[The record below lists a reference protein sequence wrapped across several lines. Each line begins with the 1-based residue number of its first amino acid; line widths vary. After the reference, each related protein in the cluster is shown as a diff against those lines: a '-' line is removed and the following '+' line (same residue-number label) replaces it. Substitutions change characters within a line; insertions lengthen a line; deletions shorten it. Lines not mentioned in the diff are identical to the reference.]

1 MRTWGSGTPLLRSAS
16 RTCGEMSCTHKRQV
30 LWTLTHLHPVKLME
44 HTGGGVRASGSATCQ
59 LWLRA
64 VPSCLWA
71 ALSSLRRIP
80 HITDSTSQLHSFDP
94 LKLVRKAYG
103 SKIWV
108 LRVINGLETL
118 LPLLKNCCWRKDVR
132 SHFGAGSEKC
142 PLRFPAQSRP
152 LDPHFSPRAA
162 DQRGAGQQHVNE
174 SVSDTLS
181 VTTLHRGENE
191 QLCV

>member
-1 MRTWGSGTPLLRSAS
+1 MRLQATGPAELSPTFTLWSWWSTLEEVSGP
-16 RTCGEMSCTHKRQV
+16 
-30 LWTLTHLHPVKLME
+30 
-44 HTGGGVRASGSATCQ
+44 GSATCQ

-71 ALSSLRRIP
+71 ALSLLREDLP

-118 LPLLKNCCWRKDVR
+118 LPLLKNCCWRM
-132 SHFGAGSEKC
+132 SEATLGQGRKC

-152 LDPHFSPRAA
+152 PGPCTFPQGLQTREEQGSSMSTK
-162 DQRGAGQQHVNE
+162 

-181 VTTLHRGENE
+181 VTTLHRGKRE
-191 QLCV
+191 QLCVGQWAGCDSNQTSALLPGEMQS

>member
-1 MRTWGSGTPLLRSAS
+1 
-16 RTCGEMSCTHKRQV
+16 
-30 LWTLTHLHPVKLME
+30 ME

-71 ALSSLRRIP
+71 ALSSLGGST
-80 HITDSTSQLHSFDP
+80 HLTDSTSASSFDP

-132 SHFGAGSEKC
+132 SHLGQGQRSVLGSQ
-142 PLRFPAQSRP
+142 LRAQP
-152 LDPHFSPRAA
+152 LDPSLSPRAA

-174 SVSDTLS
+174 SVLRHTFCNHSPQRRKR
-181 VTTLHRGENE
+181 TTLRLGNG
-191 QLCV
+191 QGVTAAKPPPSFLGK